1 MSDPNDD
8 PLSAFRGIFFGAAIG
23 LVFWVFIV
31 LLLCAALTGCVSFPS
46 GCNFRHG
53 TAAQAQECFH

>member
-1 MSDPNDD
+1 MSDPDDD

-23 LVFWVFIV
+23 LVFWAFIV
-31 LLLCAALTGCVSFPS
+31 LLLAGCTYNP
-46 GCNFRHG
+46 GCSMHG